1 MPTATS
7 RSTSAGRACFLVAVL
22 LGFVNV
28 ASAQLP
34 SEIMADAYLL
44 QVEQA
49 NRDVDVDRGRTVIQ
63 KIRSLQER
71 HELNLEVEFY
81 FRYARA
87 AGALEMSDVALEFV
101 LKYLAAAGRE
111 GQHYDDALALM
122 NRSKA
127 GSSRGDLLAK
137 LSPDITAD
145 AELASA
151 EEAILDGDV
160 DHARTAIEDIRYR
173 FHCMAAFNDFCA
185 LKQAPNEEARTQLRA
200 RIAQNCAVL
209 NRYRRL
215 GKYSYGI

>member
-1 MPTATS
+1 MKSGTAS
-7 RSTSAGRACFLVAVL
+7 SVIVILLCFFNAT
-22 LGFVNV
+22 
-28 ASAQLP
+28 SAQLP
-34 SEIMADAYLL
+34 PEIRADAYLL

-49 NRDVDVDRGRTVIQ
+49 IRDGDFDLGRTVIQ

-122 NRSKA
+122 NRAKA

-160 DHARTAIEDIRYR
+160 DHARTEIEDIHYR

-185 LKQAPNEEARTQLRA
+185 LKHAPNEEARTKLRA
-200 RIAQNCAVL
+200 SLSQNCGVL
-209 NRYRRL
+209 IGIGAA
-215 GKYSYGI
+215 GKCSYCQ